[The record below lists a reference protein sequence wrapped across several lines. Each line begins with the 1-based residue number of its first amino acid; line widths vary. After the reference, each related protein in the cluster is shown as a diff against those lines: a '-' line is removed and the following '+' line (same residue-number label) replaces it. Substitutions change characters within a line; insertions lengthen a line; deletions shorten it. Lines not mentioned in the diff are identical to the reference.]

1 MCAHRFRVCMYT
13 HRYISHR
20 GYVRIDIQYVSV
32 RSHIRLNI
40 EYICIY
46 TRLSSR
52 QGFAAMDAFAP
63 LSNNTCTR
71 VCIRARVCVC
81 VCVCVCLC
89 VRVCVC
95 VCVCVIVWSTK
106 KKDILSQELYNKAIA
121 YICVCVC
128 VCFCVCMYVCVSA
141 CVCKKR
147 AV

>member
-1 MCAHRFRVCMYT
+1 MYT

-81 VCVCVCLC
+81 VCVCLC
-89 VRVCVC
+89 VFVCACVCVC
-95 VCVCVIVWSTK
+95 VCVCHSVVYK
-106 KKDILSQELYNKAIA
+106 KEGHS
-121 YICVCVC
+121 VT
-128 VCFCVCMYVCVSA
+128 
-141 CVCKKR
+141 R
-147 AV
+147 AVLQSHSIH